1 MERSKW
7 RYAFAVAVFAASLIP
22 ASVLAESVVDAGV
35 QPAKVVE
42 PLIPAFGPLVD
53 DQGLEDQRGKQDDAV
68 FNDMRSKA
76 SVYQNSTNNVSTGD
90 NSINGTALSNA
101 NGMPIVVQNSGN
113 NVVIQNST
121 ILNLQLK

>member
-7 RYAFAVAVFAASLIP
+7 RYACAVAVFAASLIP
-22 ASVLAESVVDAGV
+22 AAAMAESAGDASIR
-35 QPAKVVE
+35 PLKEVE
-42 PLIPAFGPLVD
+42 PVVPAFGRSVGD
-53 DQGLEDQRGKQDDAV
+53 EALEDQRGKQDDAV
-68 FNDMRSKA
+68 FNDMKSKA

-90 NSINGTALSNA
+90 NSINGAAFTNT

>member
-1 MERSKW
+1 MERSNW

-22 ASVLAESVVDAGV
+22 ASALAESVVDAGV
-35 QPAKVVE
+35 QPAKAVE
-42 PLIPAFGPLVD
+42 PLVPAFGPLVD
-53 DQGLEDQRGKQDDAV
+53 DQALEDQRGKQDDAV